1 MADKHDPADP
11 EHFGIMDLF
20 DSDEDDFD
28 EPDDDTGTNE
38 NVDED
43 EDEGRYR
50 AGAGIAPG
58 IVGAGAVAALVLAG
72 LTWWAGRA
80 SAAPEPGTSTTTV
93 TQPAQTVTGS
103 GEVRNKFPRPRLVSC
118 WPPAN
123 LACPRTVLFPS
134 GCRLSRRERIVERIR
149 RDLAVSAMSRSTFF
163 AP

>member
-93 TQPAQTVTGS
+93 
-103 GEVRNKFPRPRLVSC
+103 C
-118 WPPAN
+118 
-123 LACPRTVLFPS
+123 
-134 GCRLSRRERIVERIR
+134 RERCAAWARSSIR
-149 RDLAVSAMSRSTFF
+149 CQASPRCIWCW
-163 AP
+163 